1 MSVELFCSNL
11 GMNAKQR
18 RAYFAIQN
26 LQVSNFILT
35 LTNRNQRTN
44 GPVNAHL
51 IPGPHIHVSTK
62 NNNKFDIVI
71 K

>member
-1 MSVELFCSNL
+1 MD
-11 GMNAKQR
+11 AKQR
-18 RAYFAIQN
+18 RAYFAILN
-26 LQVSNFILT
+26 VQVSNFILT

-44 GPVNAHL
+44 GPVNAHP

-62 NNNKFDIVI
+62 KTNFAISDIVI